1 MNCSGCGVE
10 IDPRRLKAL
19 PDTKTCV
26 NCSDVSPYKV
36 LINTNV
42 EKEDVNQEIIIVK
55 EDKNK

>member
-1 MNCSGCGVE
+1 ME

-19 PDTKTCV
+19 PGTRTCV

-42 EKEDVNQEIIIVK
+42 EREDVNKEIIIVK

>member
-1 MNCSGCGVE
+1 MNCTVCGVE

-19 PDTKTCV
+19 PGTRTCV

-42 EKEDVNQEIIIVK
+42 EREDVNQEIIIIK